1 MHLGEQQR
9 GVAII
14 QARNQGVI
22 PSNPPNEREAQ
33 PPMTLADFSNFGIF
47 QLSKV
52 LLSLTGSQHSMR
64 HVAAVPRLRAQ
75 NVFQVSRF
83 CMRRSAN
90 ARPANK
96 R

>member
-1 MHLGEQQR
+1 MHLEEQQR

-52 LLSLTGSQHSMR
+52 LLSLTGSQHPMR
-64 HVAAVPRLRAQ
+64 HVAAVPRPCAQ
-75 NVFQVSRF
+75 IVFWEAHV
-83 CMRRSAN
+83 CMRKTSN
-90 ARPANK
+90 ARPANN

>member
-1 MHLGEQQR
+1 MHLEEQQR

-64 HVAAVPRLRAQ
+64 RVATVPRLRARI
-75 NVFQVSRF
+75 VFRRSRF
-83 CMRRSAN
+83 CMRKTSN